1 MPDRFR
7 VLRRMAP
14 LALAIVATGGTS
26 ASAQRRTQ
34 PDRPPALNRFRDE
47 EIRRDLFALA
57 GDTMR
62 GREAGTLDEL
72 RASIWVADRAREA
85 GLLPA
90 GDDGSYFQW
99 WPMRRIRT
107 SNGSSVSID
116 GRKLALWREAIVT
129 APVTATVADQPLLFV
144 GEGKDADLA
153 GRDISGKAVVAL
165 LSAPANPPAA
175 NMSLRGYRWTLASV
189 RQRSQFLLQRGASA
203 VVLVS
208 DSIADAEFERAG
220 TILGRGRY
228 NIDST
233 GTGTIPAQAPVILVR
248 RAMLDQ
254 LKNGTARLALSLVA
268 ESFIYPSVNIVAK
281 VPGTDPVRR
290 SEYVLFS
297 GHQDHDGVRFPVNG
311 DSIWNGAD
319 DNASVAVGMLAIAR
333 AWAAKPGA
341 RSALFVWHGAEERG
355 LLGSRW
361 FVAHPTV
368 PRASIAAVLN
378 ADMIGRNHPD
388 SAALLGSQPPHRNS
402 AALVDMALAANARLT
417 RFVVDSSWDRP
428 AHPEGWYFR
437 SDHLPYARAG
447 VPSLMFTT
455 LLHPDYHTP
464 FDNPDRIDVHKL
476 SRMAQ
481 WMYATG
487 WMVSETPA
495 RPVVDVGFKL
505 ER

>member
-1 MPDRFR
+1 MVSTPSAR
-7 VLRRMAP
+7 
-14 LALAIVATGGTS
+14 LALTILLGLGAACAGATSARSTTTGGTV
-26 ASAQRRTQ
+26 
-34 PDRPPALNRFRDE
+34 PPALDRFRDE

-57 GDTMR
+57 GDAMR

-72 RASIWVADRAREA
+72 RASVWVAERAREA
-85 GLLPA
+85 GLQPA
-90 GDDGSYFQW
+90 GDDGTYYQW
-99 WPMRRIRT
+99 WPMRRVRT
-107 SNGSSVSID
+107 GQGSTVSVD
-116 GRKLALWREAIVT
+116 GRPLTLWRDVIVT
-129 APVTATVADQPLLFV
+129 APVSASVTDLPLLYV
-144 GEGKDADLA
+144 GEGKEADLA
-153 GRDISGKAVVAL
+153 GRDIRGKAVVAL

-175 NMSLRGYRWTLASV
+175 NMSLRGYRWALSSV
-189 RQRSQFLLQRGASA
+189 RQRSQFLAQHGASA
-203 VVLVS
+203 IVLVS
-208 DSIADAEFERAG
+208 DSVAEGEFDRAG

-233 GTGTIPAQAPVILVR
+233 GTDAIPVQPPVLWVR

-254 LKNGTARLALSLVA
+254 LKGGTARLSAALTP
-268 ESFIYPSVNIVAK
+268 ESFVYPSVNVVAR
-281 VPGTDPVRR
+281 VPGTDPARR
-290 SEYVLFS
+290 DEYVLFS

-319 DNASVAVGMLAIAR
+319 DNASVAVGMLAIGR
-333 AWAAKPGA
+333 AWAAHPGA

-368 PRASIAAVLN
+368 PRSSIAAVLN
-378 ADMIGRNHPD
+378 ADMIGRNSPD
-388 SAALLGSQPPHRNS
+388 SAALLGAQPPHRNS
-402 AALVDMALAANARLT
+402 SPLVAMALAANANLT

-428 AHPEGWYFR
+428 THPEGWYFR

-464 FDNPDRIDVHKL
+464 FDNPDRIDVRKL

-487 WMVSETPA
+487 WLVSETPA
-495 RPVVDVGFKL
+495 RPAVDTGVRL

>member
-1 MPDRFR
+1 MRSAASARTPLLL
-7 VLRRMAP
+7 V
-14 LALAIVATGGTS
+14 LALAACAGATKAPSPT
-26 ASAQRRTQ
+26 AS
-34 PDRPPALNRFRDE
+34 PNVPPALDRFRDE
-47 EIRRDLFALA
+47 EIRRDLFALG
-57 GDTMR
+57 GDAMR

-72 RASIWVADRAREA
+72 RASVWVAERAREA
-85 GLLPA
+85 GLQPA
-90 GDDGSYFQW
+90 GDDGTYYQW
-99 WPMRRIRT
+99 WPMRRVRT
-107 SNGSSVSID
+107 GQASAIGID
-116 GRKLALWREAIVT
+116 GRPLALWRDVIVT
-129 APVTATVADQPLLFV
+129 APVSANVSDLPLIYV
-144 GEGKDADLA
+144 GEGKEADLS
-153 GRDISGKAVVAL
+153 GRDIRGKAVVAL

-175 NMSLRGYRWTLASV
+175 NMSLRGYRWALASV
-189 RQRSQFLLQRGASA
+189 RQRSQFLLQHGASA

-208 DSIADAEFERAG
+208 DSVADGEFERAG
-220 TILGRGRY
+220 TILARGRY

-233 GTGTIPAQAPVILVR
+233 GTDAIPAQAPVLWVR
-248 RAMLDQ
+248 RAMLEQ
-254 LKNGTARLALSLVA
+254 LGGGTARLSAALTA
-268 ESFIYPSVNIVAK
+268 ESFVYPSVNVVAR
-281 VPGTDPVRR
+281 VPGTDPARR
-290 SEYVLFS
+290 DEYVLFS

-319 DNASVAVGMLAIAR
+319 DNASVSVGMLAIGR
-333 AWAAKPGA
+333 AWAAHPGA

-361 FVAHPTV
+361 FVNHPTV
-368 PRASIAAVLN
+368 PRGSIAAVLN
-378 ADMIGRNHPD
+378 ADMIGRNSPD

-402 AALVDMALAANARLT
+402 APLVAMALAANANLT

-428 AHPEGWYFR
+428 THPEGWYFR

-487 WMVSETPA
+487 WLVSETPV
-495 RPVVDVGFKL
+495 RPGVDAGFRL